1 MSIDIKSVS
10 IKPKRETFGHVA
22 RRIGEGKS
30 ASRYEEATFDL
41 QPVANFHY
49 RPLANPKYAA

>member
-1 MSIDIKSVS
+1 MEIRCSWKIEKIKEFENMSIDIKSVS

-30 ASRYEEATFDL
+30 ASRYERG
-41 QPVANFHY
+41 Y
-49 RPLANPKYAA
+49 I